1 MSARTLVAL
10 ALFASL
16 AGCDLPGKPKPDSA
30 PTRPSQNLD
39 FASLYAANC
48 SGCHGG
54 EGRPGAAVALADPVY
69 LAFADDAAIRSA
81 TASGVPGTAMP
92 AFAKSAGG
100 TLTDAQLDVVVAGM
114 RERWARPDAL
124 AGASPPPYA
133 TQPGDAARGA
143 QVYTTYCGNCHG
155 ATGAGGEHGGSIVD
169 GAYLGLVSD
178 QALRTAVVAGRPQ
191 LGMPDWRSAAPNAP
205 MSAADVA
212 DVVAWLIAQRPAFPG
227 QPYPTPTPL
236 ATKGASDG

>member
-1 MSARTLVAL
+1 MNARILIAV

-16 AGCDLPGKPKPDSA
+16 AGCDLPGKPAPDSA
-30 PTRPSQNLD
+30 PTRPSQDLD

-54 EGRPGAAVALADPVY
+54 EGQPGAAVALANPVY
-69 LAFADDAAIRSA
+69 LAFADDAAIRRVIA
-81 TASGVPGTAMP
+81 RGVPGTAMP

-114 RERWARPDAL
+114 RERWARPAAL
-124 AGASPPPYA
+124 AGATPPPYT
-133 TQPGDAARGA
+133 TQQGDAPRGA
-143 QVYTTYCGNCHG
+143 QVYATYCSGCHG
-155 ATGAGGEHGGSIVD
+155 ATGSGGERGGSIVD
-169 GAYLGLVSD
+169 DAYLGLVSD

-227 QPYPTPTPL
+227 QPYPTPL